1 MRNLLIF
8 GVIIACLI
16 ILTGM
21 AFFKDKYMS
30 EEGVKIVIYK
40 QGKEI
45 PIDPGTLRFKE
56 LQEKCEEFFESAKR
70 MAKGFISKKL
80 TGNIKAKQIA
90 IEVIYNKP
98 KEIEISYFKKK
109 VKANHLLIPLKGKY
123 VDTGKNAN
131 VMMLFY
137 SEKLHTSPCSADRD
151 VTEIINLL
159 KSMGIDIE

>member
-1 MRNLLIF
+1 MKNILLF
-8 GVIIACLI
+8 CIIIVGLS

-21 AFFKDKYMS
+21 SIYKDKYMS
-30 EEGVKIVIYK
+30 KDGVKIVLYK

-45 PIDPGTLRFKE
+45 PIDPNIPRFKE
-56 LQEKCEEFFESAKR
+56 LQEKCEEFFASAKR
-70 MAKGFISKKL
+70 MAKGFISKRL
-80 TGNIKAKQIA
+80 TSAIKAEQIA

-98 KEIEISYFKKK
+98 KEIEIGYFKKS
-109 VKANHLLIPLKGKY
+109 VKADHLLIPLKGKY

-137 SEKLHTSPCSADRD
+137 GKKFVTSPYSADRD

-159 KSMGIDIE
+159 KLMGIDIG